1 MSDILRRLFSAWV
14 FRHFLGQRFR
24 WYRRWFGGR
33 WECHYIDICH
43 SHIWLDMH
51 PDRKWPEWRQPCS
64 FGTPEIEDY
73 PIKQATKGQP

>member
-14 FRHFLGQRFR
+14 FRNFLGQRFR

-43 SHIWLDMH
+43 NHIWLDMH

-64 FGTPEIEDY
+64 FGTPKIEDY
-73 PIKQATKGQP
+73 PIKQATKDHP